1 MTKENFIKNDII
13 QEQKLKK
20 EELYGP
26 KQPKQPKQQIVYDR
40 HKKTIV
46 YDGIHPYIS
55 IDPETGMRVEVATA
69 TEDIKN
75 RQEYARRYGVPVE
88 KVAAP
93 PPKGTSDQEREKR
106 MKLMEKIQVQNKENK
121 EIEQKGEEN

>member
-13 QEQKLKK
+13 QEQKLNKGK
-20 EELYGP
+20 LYD
-26 KQPKQPKQQIVYDR
+26 PKQPKQQVYDR
-40 HKKTIV
+40 HEETIV

-106 MKLMEKIQVQNKENK
+106 MELMEKFRFKTKKIKK
-121 EIEQKGEEN
+121 